1 MKKYQ
6 LHYWLCFVMAFLFAC
21 KKDAHQPA
29 SKNSPLTD
37 STTLKTQFLGGTSLD
52 VPMGGNAFVTTL
64 ASGGAE
70 TVTSNTLS
78 NWTSPN
84 SIFSAYFRL
93 SNTGTLT
100 VKMKAKVP
108 SGNSKVKLT
117 INGMAFTVSLSGSAY
132 STFNVG
138 TVNISSPGYVKVN
151 FQGVSKT
158 GSYYAD
164 VSDLIISGTS
174 VASNVAFAND
184 STNFYWSRRGP
195 SVHLGYTAPANSQ
208 WFYNE
213 VTVPVGQDPVGSYFM
228 ANGFNEGYFGM
239 QVNSSTERRILF
251 SVWNPTVGTTTST
264 RAGTGV
270 VVQTFSGEGN
280 GGQAYL
286 DYNWVAGNTYKF
298 LTEAVPDAS
307 GNTTFSS
314 WFYAPEVGSWKFIT
328 SWLRPSTN
336 TYLAGLYSF
345 LENFNDTNGYL
356 GRKGNFGNQ
365 WVMSSTGIWTELTS
379 AYFDGDATAN
389 NQQRMDYAGGLAS
402 GKFYLQNGG
411 FFANYVTLNQTFT
424 RAATGTPPSI
434 NFSTLP

>member
-1 MKKYQ
+1 MKKNQ
-6 LHYWLCFVMAFLFAC
+6 LHYLVCCMLLVLFSC
-21 KKDAHQPA
+21 KKDAQKSLAANPA
-29 SKNSPLTD
+29 PD
-37 STTLKTQFLGGTSLD
+37 AGTQSLGGTSLR
-52 VPMGGNAFVTTL
+52 VSMGGNAFVTTL
-64 ASGGAE
+64 APGGDE
-70 TVTSNTLS
+70 VVTSTTLA
-78 NWTSPN
+78 NWTNPN

-93 SNTGTLT
+93 GNTGSLT
-100 VKMKAKVP
+100 VKVKAKVA
-108 SGNSKVKLT
+108 SGSSVVKLT
-117 INGMAFTVSLSGSAY
+117 INGVPFNVSMTG
-132 STFNVG
+132 STFTTYDVG
-138 TVNISSPGYVKVN
+138 TVNIASAGYVRVDFK
-151 FQGVSKT
+151 GVSKT
-158 GSYYAD
+158 GDYYAD
-164 VSDLIISGTS
+164 VSDLIISGPV
-174 VASNVAFAND
+174 VASNVQYAND

-228 ANGFNEGYFGM
+228 ANGFSQGYFGM
-239 QVNSSTERRILF
+239 QVNSSSERRILF
-251 SVWNPTVGTTTST
+251 SVWNPTGGTTTST

-270 VVQTFSGEGN
+270 VVQTFTGEGE

-286 DYNWVAGNTYKF
+286 DYNWVAGTTYKF

-336 TYLAGLYSF
+336 TYLTGLYSF
-345 LENFNDTNGYL
+345 VENFTDTNGYL

-365 WVMSSTGIWTELTS
+365 WVKSSTGTWTELTS

-389 NQQRMDYAGGLAS
+389 NQQRMDYGGGLS
-402 GKFYLQNGG
+402 GSQFYLQNGG

-424 RAATGTPPSI
+424 RTAGGTPPSI
-434 NFSTLP
+434 NFTTLP